1 MKRLLLGNQTIMS
14 SRVTLLDSP
23 VAAPGVCA
31 LCGSANKPVVDFG
44 KQLDWYGAVY
54 FCQDCIREVSE
65 VIGFVPIEPF
75 QKLNEEYRKLIVEN
89 DRLVSQIQKLKETL
103 SALLSGNECN
113 CKSNT
118 ESSDSEPTPVEV
130 ASAVVEDNVDAVSR
144 NSETEQ
150 PDRVEGS
157 DDFFDTEDFE

>member
-1 MKRLLLGNQTIMS
+1 MITTQMTTS
-14 SRVTLLDSP
+14 SRVTLLDLP

-54 FCQDCIREVSE
+54 FCHDCIREVAE
-65 VIGFVPIEPF
+65 VIGYVPIEPF
-75 QKLNEEYRKLIVEN
+75 QKLNEEYRKLTVEN
-89 DRLVSQIQKLKETL
+89 ARLVSHIQKLKETL

-113 CKSNT
+113 CKS
-118 ESSDSEPTPVEV
+118 DSEPDNSELPIVEV
-130 ASAVVEDNVDAVSR
+130 AATVVEDNVDAVSR
-144 NSETEQ
+144 DSETEQ
-150 PDRVEGS
+150 PNRVEGS